1 MPRAMDRQRPA
12 PSWGSGV
19 RADSPR
25 KATSKT
31 RGRSPGGMPRTSAS
45 GPDRVHQ
52 GHGRVCPRRTA
63 RARAGGPG
71 PRLDL
76 SGSTYDWLMGIQDV
90 TGWIFIVGGA
100 ANAGRAVR
108 QLIRARRSEA
118 PADPIAAGVWSGL
131 ALGLGSLI
139 TGILDVSDPR
149 FPHRTWLLWIAA
161 ALLVAGLMTLTAE
174 WIVSRRRAR
183 LLGPRAADGPGPGPA
198 IAPDART
205 AGLIERITNIRFG
218 TVRLAPGYDE
228 EEVDVFLDQLVAVLS
243 QDGQLD
249 HSQLHNARFSTT
261 RIRPGY
267 AIPDVDTFLAEVAHA
282 AW

>member
-1 MPRAMDRQRPA
+1 
-12 PSWGSGV
+12 
-19 RADSPR
+19 
-25 KATSKT
+25 
-31 RGRSPGGMPRTSAS
+31 
-45 GPDRVHQ
+45 
-52 GHGRVCPRRTA
+52 
-63 RARAGGPG
+63 
-71 PRLDL
+71 
-76 SGSTYDWLMGIQDV
+76 MGIQDV

-131 ALGLGSLI
+131 ALGLGSLV
-139 TGILDVSDPR
+139 TGILDVSDLR

>member
-1 MPRAMDRQRPA
+1 M
-12 PSWGSGV
+12 
-19 RADSPR
+19 
-25 KATSKT
+25 
-31 RGRSPGGMPRTSAS
+31 
-45 GPDRVHQ
+45 
-52 GHGRVCPRRTA
+52 
-63 RARAGGPG
+63 
-71 PRLDL
+71 
-76 SGSTYDWLMGIQDV
+76 
-90 TGWIFIVGGA
+90 
-100 ANAGRAVR
+100 
-108 QLIRARRSEA
+108 
-118 PADPIAAGVWSGL
+118 
-131 ALGLGSLI
+131 
-139 TGILDVSDPR
+139 
-149 FPHRTWLLWIAA
+149 
-161 ALLVAGLMTLTAE
+161 
-174 WIVSRRRAR
+174 
-183 LLGPRAADGPGPGPA
+183 